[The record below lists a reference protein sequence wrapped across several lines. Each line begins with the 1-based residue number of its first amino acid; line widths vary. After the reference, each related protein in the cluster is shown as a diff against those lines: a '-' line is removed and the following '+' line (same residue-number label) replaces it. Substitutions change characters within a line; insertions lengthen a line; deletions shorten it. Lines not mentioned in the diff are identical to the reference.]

1 MHQFFEFLLSIT
13 ADIGYLGIVFLMAIE
28 SSFIPFPSEIVI
40 PPAAYLAA
48 LGEMNIFIVVASGIL
63 GSLLGAILNYYL
75 AFTLGRKIIYVLVN
89 KKIAK
94 LFLLDKHKLRKAEEY
109 FIANGKSSTFIGR
122 LIPAIRQLI
131 SIPAGFSQMK
141 LREFIF
147 FTFLGSGLWTIIL
160 AVLGYF
166 FGAQQEVLNQYY
178 KEISILA
185 ILIGIGF
192 VIYLF
197 KRSRCEKIIAK
208 QED

>member
-48 LGEMNIFIVVASGIL
+48 LGEMNIFFVIASGIL
-63 GSLLGAILNYYL
+63 GSLLGAVLNYYL
-75 AFTLGRKIIYVLVN
+75 AFTLGRKIIYALVN

-94 LFLLDKHKLRKAEEY
+94 LFLLDEHKLRKAEEY
-109 FIANGKSSTFIGR
+109 FIANGKASTFIGR
-122 LIPAIRQLI
+122 LVPAIRQLI

-141 LREFIF
+141 LREFVF

-178 KEISILA
+178 KEISIFA
-185 ILIGIGF
+185 ILVGIGF

-197 KRSRCEKIIAK
+197 RRSRREIN
-208 QED
+208 EN